1 MFIHCN
7 YNEIRHVGGQKK
19 NTFEGPI
26 CEINITITMGRDFI
40 FIPKSNT
47 PTSYV
52 GGYEPPKEWK
62 WKRFIKIAKADD
74 QIRFIIKGNKIAPQD
89 RDALL
94 LFESYYSQGKSVM
107 TYNGNKLCL
116 SIEQCKYP
124 DDMDDQQIF
133 DLLLDCYK
141 VLELRKTDYTEE
153 VHELYYS
160 KNYDITISRYV
171 HTPNTFDLSTNWDLA
186 PDVFVRP

>member
-1 MFIHCN
+1 
-7 YNEIRHVGGQKK
+7 
-19 NTFEGPI
+19 
-26 CEINITITMGRDFI
+26 MGRDFI

-52 GGYEPPKEWK
+52 GGYEPPTEWK
-62 WKRFIKIAKADD
+62 WKRYIKISIADD
-74 QIRFIIKGNKIAPQD
+74 QLRFIITGQKVAPQD

-94 LFESYYSQGKSVM
+94 LFESYYGQGKSVM
-107 TYNGNKLCL
+107 TYNENKLCL

-141 VLELRKTDYTEE
+141 ALEFRKTDYTEE
-153 VHELYYS
+153 VHKLYYS
-160 KNYDITISRYV
+160 KNYEITILRDV
-171 HTPNTFDLSTNWDLA
+171 QTTTAFDLSSHWDLA